1 MATNYRSWPVA
12 GDNVAAERTTLSYSP
27 TTRLPHSQPAVPM
40 LKRRGLADTVGFAH
54 LEHQIETIVQR
65 ISAQDGAK
73 LERIL
78 KDKSVTAGDRWRM
91 AIAPHDDYA
100 YVGLMYPLVLRNV
113 AAPVVIIFGVAHMA
127 RQLGLEDQLV
137 FDSFTHWA
145 GPYGDIAVSP
155 LRERI
160 MTRLPEASYL
170 VNDEMQSIEHSVEA
184 KLPFLQY
191 YNRDVEFV
199 PILVPYMPF
208 ARMNELA
215 SQLASAIA
223 RIMREENLGWGAD
236 IALVSSTDAVHYGD
250 QGWRGKN
257 FAIYGAD
264 AEGYVKAL
272 AHEQQIMHDCFGG
285 DLHPDKVERFTRYT
299 LADHDHRQY
308 KWTWCGRYSVP
319 FGLLT
324 AWRLQQLRRAPTLAG
339 TILGYTT
346 SLEDQR
352 IKVDDLDGMGV
363 TATATFRHW
372 VGYAAVG
379 FR

>member
-1 MATNYRSWPVA
+1 MN
-12 GDNVAAERTTLSYSP
+12 SP
-27 TTRLPHSQPAVPM
+27 PESPQRLPA
-40 LKRRGLADTVGFAH
+40 LKRRGLADTIGFAH
-54 LEHQIETIVQR
+54 IQRQIETVVQR
-65 ISAQDGAK
+65 IAAQDGAK

-78 KDKSVTAGDRWRM
+78 KDKSVAVDDLWRM

-100 YVGLMYPLVLRNV
+100 YAGYMYPLVLRNV
-113 AAPVVIIFGVAHMA
+113 AAPVIIIFGVAHKA

-137 FDSFTHWA
+137 FDSFTHWS

-160 MTRLPEASYL
+160 MAKLPEASFC
-170 VNDEMQSIEHSVEA
+170 VNDEMHGIEHSVEA

-191 YNRDVEFV
+191 YNRAVEFV
-199 PILVPYMPF
+199 PILVPCMSF
-208 ARMNELA
+208 ARMDEFA
-215 SQLASAIA
+215 SQLASVIA
-223 RIMREENLGWGAD
+223 RIMHEEHLEWGAE
-236 IALVSSTDAVHYGD
+236 ITLVSSTDAVHYGD
-250 QGWRGKN
+250 EGWNGKN
-257 FAIYGAD
+257 FATFGAD
-264 AEGYVKAL
+264 AEGYAKAL
-272 AHEQQIMHDCFGG
+272 AHEQQIMHDCFDGE
-285 DLHPDKVERFTRYT
+285 LRPDKVERFTRYT
-299 LADHDHRQY
+299 LADHDHREY

-324 AWRLQQLRRAPTLAG
+324 AWHLQQLRRAPPLAG

-352 IKVDDLDGMGV
+352 IRVDDLDGMGV
-363 TATATFRHW
+363 TATATLRHW